1 MTTLERRVK
10 KRVLQRSHRRGSSGA
25 TVVGLLLLF
34 GLIGGGAFVWA
45 TLGRGVGAGREN
57 GVLLYTVARDD
68 ILVTVNEDGNVE
80 SAVNIDV
87 KCSISGGSTILWI
100 VEDGTTVK
108 SGDEIVRLDTSN
120 IEDQLNSQKITFE
133 NANAAKIQ
141 AAEDHGAAILAV
153 NEYREGTFVEEL
165 KQAEAAIRIAQENLR
180 SAENLLVFTKKMV
193 RKGFAT
199 SLQREADQFAVERTK
214 LDLEAAETRK
224 KVLVEFTKEKTLK
237 DLEAKREAA
246 AAQARANQAAFDLEK
261 ARLERLRKQFENC
274 VIQAPQNGMVVYANN
289 TGRSRYRGNQDVQ
302 IEEGATVR
310 ERQTIIRLPDLSQM
324 QVRVTVHESKID
336 QLQSGMPARIVIQDV
351 EYKGHV
357 VSVASQPEP
366 TSFFS
371 ANVKEYA
378 TVVAIEG
385 ESITLRPG
393 MTAHVEI
400 LVADLKDVLT
410 VPVSSV
416 VEQRESY
423 FCWVSDN
430 DGIHKQELELGR
442 TNDKTVEVVQGVK
455 EGDRVLRNPKSVIDD
470 AAREMPQ
477 GDSERDRSQFGSGDS
492 SDEADESQSGSE
504 GAAMARPQNNTSRST
519 SDGQN
524 TLPNSGR
531 EYIAQYDLDGDGKV
545 AQSELDEQSQRSA
558 QFWFSRVDADGDGA
572 LNETE
577 TDTMLESRRRFAGGG
592 GGRPPGTEPAGRDES
607 ADRRPP
613 GDRSGNAGARFDL
626 MQYDSDGDG
635 KVSKE
640 EAPERMRSF
649 FDRMDTDGDGGITQK
664 EIEKLQQQRGR

>member
-1 MTTLERRVK
+1 MKTFEPQVQ
-10 KRVLQRSHRRGSSGA
+10 KRALQASHRRGSSGTTA
-25 TVVGLLLLF
+25 IGLLLLF

-45 TLGRGVGAGREN
+45 TLGGSIANDGEN
-57 GVLLYTVARDD
+57 GILLYTVARDD

-80 SAVNIDV
+80 SADNIDV

-100 VEDGTTVK
+100 IEDGTTVK
-108 SGDEIVRLDTSN
+108 AGDEIVRLDTSN

-133 NANAAKIQ
+133 NANATKIQ
-141 AAEDHGAAILAV
+141 TAEDHEAAILAV

-165 KQAEAAIRIAQENLR
+165 KQAEADIRIAQENLR
-180 SAENLLVFTKKMV
+180 SAESLLVFTKKMV

-199 SLQREADQFAVERTK
+199 SLQREADQFAVERTT
-214 LDLEAAETRK
+214 LDLEAAETRR

-289 TGRSRYRGNQDVQ
+289 TGRSRFRGNQDVQ
-302 IEEGATVR
+302 IEEGATIR
-310 ERQTIIRLPDLSQM
+310 ERQTIIRLPDLSRM

-351 EYKGHV
+351 EYRGHV

-378 TVVAIEG
+378 TIVAIEG
-385 ESITLRPG
+385 ESMTLRPG

-400 LVADLKDVLT
+400 LVANLKDVLT

-423 FCWVSDN
+423 FCWVNKD

-442 TNDKTVEVVQGVK
+442 TNDKIVEVLEGVD
-455 EGDRVLRNPKSVIDD
+455 EGDQVLRNPRTVIDE
-470 AAREMPQ
+470 AVREAPQ
-477 GDSERDRSQFGSGDS
+477 GDSERDRSQFGSENTP
-492 SDEADESQSGSE
+492 DETGEPRSGSE
-504 GAAMARPQNNTSRST
+504 GPAATRTENSTSRST
-519 SDGQN
+519 SGGQS
-524 TLPNSGR
+524 TLPETGR
-531 EYIAQYDLDGDGKV
+531 EYIAQYDKDGDGKV

-558 QFWFSRVDADGDGA
+558 QFWFSHVDSDGDGA

-592 GGRPPGTEPAGRDES
+592 AGRPPGTQP
-607 ADRRPP
+607 ADRDGTSDRGRP
-613 GDRSGNAGARFDL
+613 GNAGGGFDL
-626 MQYDSDGDG
+626 MQYDSNGDG
-635 KVSKE
+635 QVSKE

-649 FDRMDTDGDGGITQK
+649 FDRMDTDGDGGITNK
-664 EIEKLQQQRGR
+664 EIEELRQQRGR